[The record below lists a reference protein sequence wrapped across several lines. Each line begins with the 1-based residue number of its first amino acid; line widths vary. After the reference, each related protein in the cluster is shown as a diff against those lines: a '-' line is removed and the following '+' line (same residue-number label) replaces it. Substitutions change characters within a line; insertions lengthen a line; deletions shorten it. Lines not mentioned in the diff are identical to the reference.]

1 MKTRFMKFML
11 PLSMAALLAACGQDQ
26 AQDDN
31 ASQEATSQQAETSAE
46 ETTSSADSTASTSE
60 TTDGGPITPADLDV
74 SLEEAVAE
82 FQSRY
87 PDAQITDIEIDDN
100 DGGWEYDIA
109 GFDADSEYEITVD
122 GISGEVLEVEA
133 EAEDH
138 SDDDVLN
145 LEGIISVQEAIDIA
159 TEEGLNGVES
169 MELERDDDFN
179 RVTYWNI
186 ESQGNDLEIKINA
199 ETGEVLARDN

>member
-1 MKTRFMKFML
+1 MKTKFMKFML
-11 PLSMAALLAACGQDQ
+11 PLSMAALLAACGQGQ
-26 AQDDN
+26 TQDDN
-31 ASQEATSQQAETSAE
+31 ASQEATSQQAETTAE
-46 ETTSSADSTASTSE
+46 ETSSSASNDTATN
-60 TTDGGPITPADLDV
+60 DGPITPADLDI
-74 SLEEAVAE
+74 SLEDAVTE

-87 PDAQITDIEIDDN
+87 PEAQITDIEIDDN
-100 DGGWEYDIA
+100 NGGWEYDIA
-109 GFDADSEYEITVD
+109 GFDANNEYEITVD
-122 GISGEVLEVEA
+122 GTSGDVLEVEA
-133 EAEDH
+133 EAEDR

-186 ESQGNDLEIKINA
+186 ESQGNDLEIQINA
-199 ETGEVLARDN
+199 ETGEVLSVEN